1 MLWMVLVSSSSSA
14 PPAPSPVEFVRPS
27 GPINPMSATMATA
40 YGVQSPAARA
50 VVNEYVGIVLHPK
63 QLV

>member
-1 MLWMVLVSSSSSA
+1 
-14 PPAPSPVEFVRPS
+14 
-27 GPINPMSATMATA
+27 MSATMATA

-63 QLV
+63 QLVCATR